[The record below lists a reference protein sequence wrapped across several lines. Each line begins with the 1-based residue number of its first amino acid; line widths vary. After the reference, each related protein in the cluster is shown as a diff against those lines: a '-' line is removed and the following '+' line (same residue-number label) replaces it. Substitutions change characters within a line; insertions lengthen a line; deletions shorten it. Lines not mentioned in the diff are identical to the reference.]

1 MKNYRGGWIEEKIS
15 DWKIWKCQRKIL
27 KTHARLYGVPP
38 KLFESNDKLRERILK
53 KIKYR

>member
-1 MKNYRGGWIEEKIS
+1 MRKWIEEKIS

-27 KTHARLYGVPP
+27 KTHARLYGVPA
-38 KLFESNDKLRERILK
+38 KLFESNEKLRERILK